1 MEVVIEQSQNQEQGQ
16 KATLQPQDSNARRDK
31 TSAESDPDVLLDSP
45 QLNSDGLELA
55 IENLDLA
62 KILKI
67 GKVKANIDGLE
78 SQLHLEVRLRKIV
91 DLVNQALS
99 SVEGS
104 LKQLSGHLD
113 LNEDPGILRKM
124 TEFLQKGEKVTKT
137 HSLTQEIQEQI
148 VQSAQDFYSNSLGQL
163 KSQLENDRSDLEN
176 LLEQLPESQ
185 EKVRSQIQ
193 ELVDSYE
200 NIENALDE
208 AAEGQGVDEAVS
220 EAMQQAQYT
229 AEQATD
235 QAQDAEEGQVADQ
248 AGHAADDLV
257 PDAQLL
263 GETTNEAGQTVQRT
277 VNESGD
283 IIETTLDESGNLLEE
298 DITGKL
304 TDLPVE
310 EEYTDE
316 EGQTV
321 RTVKHESGTLVQL
334 TLGEDGSILDLEI
347 PPGTET
353 EVTTEEEQSGAERA
367 DGGEQEEEP
376 NATQAAM
383 QKAEQLG
390 VDVSQIEGSG
400 AEGRI
405 TVRDVVSAANNQ
417 G

>member
-1 MEVVIEQSQNQEQGQ
+1 
-16 KATLQPQDSNARRDK
+16 
-31 TSAESDPDVLLDSP
+31 
-45 QLNSDGLELA
+45 
-55 IENLDLA
+55 
-62 KILKI
+62 
-67 GKVKANIDGLE
+67 
-78 SQLHLEVRLRKIV
+78 
-91 DLVNQALS
+91 
-99 SVEGS
+99 
-104 LKQLSGHLD
+104 
-113 LNEDPGILRKM
+113 
-124 TEFLQKGEKVTKT
+124 
-137 HSLTQEIQEQI
+137 
-148 VQSAQDFYSNSLGQL
+148 
-163 KSQLENDRSDLEN
+163 
-176 LLEQLPESQ
+176 
-185 EKVRSQIQ
+185 
-193 ELVDSYE
+193 
-200 NIENALDE
+200 
-208 AAEGQGVDEAVS
+208 
-220 EAMQQAQYT
+220 
-229 AEQATD
+229 
-235 QAQDAEEGQVADQ
+235 
-248 AGHAADDLV
+248 
-257 PDAQLL
+257 
-263 GETTNEAGQTVQRT
+263 

-321 RTVKHESGTLVQL
+321 RTVKDESGTLVQL

-353 EVTTEEEQSGAERA
+353 EETTEEEQSGAERA

-390 VDVSQIEGSG
+390 VDLSQIEGSG